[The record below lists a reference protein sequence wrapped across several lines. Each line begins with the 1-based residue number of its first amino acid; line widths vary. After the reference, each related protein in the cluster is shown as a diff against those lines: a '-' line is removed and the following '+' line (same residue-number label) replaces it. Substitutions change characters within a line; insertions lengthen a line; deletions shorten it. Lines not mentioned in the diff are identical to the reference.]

1 MSTPSPSPAA
11 APEPSAPP
19 PATAFSTGSPSARG
33 RLGAAEAAIV
43 ITAITAVTILAVLER
58 PVPALLATLAAGTLL
73 VLLPGRAGGRLLAVL
88 HALTSPRP

>member
-1 MSTPSPSPAA
+1 MPTPPPAPKSAAPSPAA
-11 APEPSAPP
+11 ATAPNS
-19 PATAFSTGSPSARG
+19 PAARG

-43 ITAITAVTILAVLER
+43 ITAITAVTVLAVLER
-58 PVPALLATLAAGTLL
+58 PVPALLTTLAAGTLL

>member
-1 MSTPSPSPAA
+1 MSAPPPDPAS

-19 PATAFSTGSPSARG
+19 PAAATAPGSPAASG

-43 ITAITAVTILAVLER
+43 ITAVTVLAVLER
-58 PVPALLATLAAGTLL
+58 PVPALLTTLAAGTLL

-88 HALTSPRP
+88 HALTAPRP